1 MEHKICILKLK
12 IIKIKII
19 KLISIK
25 AWSGFNPSPKSR
37 GSQSQTFSSPQVKR
51 FAKSNFFESTCE
63 SKPNHH
69 YVIKFSVNRVFEK
82 EIEVLRSRECHSHL
96 RNDLLYLLH
105 LSDLKKVHYE
115 SSYGHFIEKVQHN
128 NNNNVLSMCRFL
140 LNVHID
146 RTPGN

>member
-1 MEHKICILKLK
+1 MLLNGSNHIFAQNMMFFDHIRSDEL
-12 IIKIKII
+12 
-19 KLISIK
+19 
-25 AWSGFNPSPKSR
+25 SPSR
-37 GSQSQTFSSPQVKR
+37 G
-51 FAKSNFFESTCE
+51 AKSKKNMTCE

-69 YVIKFSVNRVFEK
+69 NVTFFSVNRVFEK